1 MIAFVIHVALSV
13 ILWLIVHL
21 GRRCCRWRF
30 SPYWRKSFSAAST
43 NGDGGVAAEF
53 VVRVLLL
60 PFQMA
65 QWLIRGLWREW
76 RRSRYRHVRI
86 KGPRRHWA
94 SAWLNRAAQRIATR
108 HPRRAGGPL
117 LANDDPRSDFE
128 ARRHAHLRVL
138 RRRGEGDLAPW
149 RVAKVGPLRHP
160 GTDMSLPSAQDASP
174 IESDSAT
181 GGPPHRASLNIL
193 QDPLMAR

>member
-21 GRRCCRWRF
+21 GPALLPLAILAVLAKKF
-30 SPYWRKSFSAAST
+30 LGGLT

-86 KGPRRHWA
+86 KGPRRHWV
-94 SAWLNRAAQRIATR
+94 SAWLNRAAQRIAAR

-128 ARRHAHLRVL
+128 AVWHAHLRVL

-149 RVAKVGPLRHP
+149 RVAKCRP
-160 GTDMSLPSAQDASP
+160 AAS
-174 IESDSAT
+174 SWY
-181 GGPPHRASLNIL
+181 
-193 QDPLMAR
+193 